1 MMDKTIKQ
9 IIFILLLSTLL
20 GLVRFYFLKD
30 GDFTLI
36 KMERV
41 LDIVDV
47 KVSDSGKAVFTI
59 PSFMTEPMTASL
71 EFTKYL
77 FDNKKAIF
85 VDAREV
91 EEFELGHI
99 AGAIN
104 IPFDY
109 YDEYMDIIDEL
120 KYDDIFIIYCSGGEC
135 SLSLDLA
142 DVFFTEKAFENVF
155 VFEGGLPEWEDAGY
169 PTE

>member
-20 GLVRFYFLKD
+20 GMVRFYFLKD
-30 GDFTLI
+30 GDFTII
-36 KMERV
+36 KIARILETAEV
-41 LDIVDV
+41 Q
-47 KVSDSGKAVFTI
+47 VSDSGEAIFTI
-59 PSFMTEPMTASL
+59 PNFMTEPMTASL
-71 EFTKYL
+71 EFTKYF
-77 FDNKKAIF
+77 FDNKKAVL
-85 VDAREV
+85 VDAREA

-109 YDEYMDIIDEL
+109 YDEYMDTIDAL

-142 DVFFTEKAFENVF
+142 DVFFGEKAFENVF
-155 VFEGGLPEWEDAGY
+155 VFEGGLPAWEDAGY

>member
-47 KVSDSGKAVFTI
+47 KVSDSGEAVVAI

-71 EFTKYL
+71 KFTKYL

-120 KYDDIFIIYCSGGEC
+120 KYDDIFIIY
-135 SLSLDLA
+135 
-142 DVFFTEKAFENVF
+142 FINV
-155 VFEGGLPEWEDAGY
+155 
-169 PTE
+169 